1 MRQISSISI
10 TVLVALVLAACGSEG
25 GGGGGG
31 SQPPQGGQQAP
42 GQVIK
47 PIASAKGKSITVG
60 SKNFDEQ
67 FLLGEIYSQALEAA
81 GFEVKKELNLGS
93 EQIAFKALKG
103 GDVDAYPE
111 YTGTALTNFFDVKP
125 ADIPKDPDQAYEQ
138 AKKEYAKEG
147 ITALPRT
154 KFDNTYVL
162 ASTKKKAQ
170 EYGNVKTISELTP
183 KVKGA
188 RLAGFPECRQRADC
202 LVGLKETYGLDT
214 KFISNDGKYEP
225 IDNDQADLGL
235 VFATDGEQLQADKYA
250 FYEDDKGLFPP
261 YNISLTMSNDA
272 LKTIGPEGQKV
283 IEQVQAPLDD
293 RTMQELN
300 SRVSIDKQEPEEV
313 ATAYLKAAG
322 FVK

>member
-1 MRQISSISI
+1 MKRITSIAL
-10 TVLVALVLAACGSEG
+10 TFACAVALAACGSSG

-31 SQPPQGGQQAP
+31 SAQAPEGQGGGQAIQP
-42 GQVIK
+42 L
-47 PIASAKGKSITVG
+47 PSARGKSLTIG

-67 FLLGEIYSQALEAA
+67 FLLGEIYAQALEAA
-81 GFEVKKELNLGS
+81 GFEVTKELNLGS
-93 EQIAFKALKG
+93 EQIAFRSLKG
-103 GDVDAYPE
+103 GEVDAYPE
-111 YTGTALTNFFDVKP
+111 YTGTALTNFFDLKP
-125 ADIPKDPDQAYEQ
+125 ADVPKDSAQAFDR
-138 AKKEYAKEG
+138 AKSEYAKEG
-147 ITALPRT
+147 IAALPPT
-154 KFDNTYVL
+154 KFNNTYVL
-162 ASTKKKAQ
+162 ASTKAKAK

-183 KVKGA
+183 KIKGA

-202 LVGLKETYGLDT
+202 LVGLKQVYGLDP

-235 VFATDGEQLQADKYA
+235 VFATDGEQLQTDKYV

-261 YNISLTMSNDA
+261 YNISLTMTNKA

-283 IEQVQAPLDD
+283 IEKVQGPLDD

-300 SRVSIDKQEPEEV
+300 SRVSIDKQEPKEV
-313 ATAYLKAAG
+313 AAAYLKAGG